1 MNEMPPLVALK
12 DGSSETPLSDTSG
25 DKRPPGALSDRHERY
40 AEEFKQW
47 LLGLNRHDFG
57 QVRRVLEQMTRAYFK
72 HTIKVHSPPMKADNN
87 DDSGKTSDGKPGS
100 ILRDPDPAA

>member
-1 MNEMPPLVALK
+1 MNEAPPA
-12 DGSSETPLSDTSG
+12 SDMDAPATIPA
-25 DKRPPGALSDRHERY
+25 KVPGALSERHEKY

-57 QVRRVLEQMTRAYFK
+57 QVRRVLEQITRAYFK

-87 DDSGKTSDGKPGS
+87 DDSGKTNDGASNPV
-100 ILRDPDPAA
+100 LRDPDSAA

>member
-1 MNEMPPLVALK
+1 MNE
-12 DGSSETPLSDTSG
+12 TPSG
-25 DKRPPGALSDRHERY
+25 TVDVDAPAKGPTTLPGALSLRHEKY
-40 AEEFKQW
+40 AEDFKQW

-87 DDSGKTSDGKPGS
+87 DDSGKTRDGASNQVLSDP
-100 ILRDPDPAA
+100 PTVA